1 MGRNTFA
8 AARMGEPRIRTLDFS
23 DLKAPPELGQV
34 DPDPANMARLKV
46 TSEPRAVERPDA
58 VWDQLEQVTPQ
69 FFLRNTERLERYA
82 DEKHLD
88 YLEWRAFR
96 DTTWWDDL
104 DAAHRCSAE
113 RADIAP
119 VTATQAV
126 LSCMAEQRVLVV
138 ETRWHEHFG
147 RPDPVG

>member
-1 MGRNTFA
+1 H
-8 AARMGEPRIRTLDFS
+8 
-23 DLKAPPELGQV
+23 
-34 DPDPANMARLKV
+34 MARLKV

-96 DTTWWDDL
+96 DVTWWDDL
-104 DAAHRCSAE
+104 AATHACRVE
-113 RADIAP
+113 LADIAP
-119 VTATQAV
+119 ATATEMV
-126 LSCMAEQRVLVV
+126 LSSMAEQRVLVV